1 MLVKLDRILLEFVFH
16 VIIKQKLA
24 INRSAVFQYNMD
36 FEKICQ
42 KVMLLDT
49 KMRSAR
55 IINNRGHLVAGGMKK
70 GMTSLENEKQDEMM
84 FMEIALRVRMRHEF
98 DKEFGAVNF
107 SLSYREKVIIYSFP
121 LPDENVLLV
130 SSEKDVDFGK
140 IPFNILKIIGR
151 SP

>member
-1 MLVKLDRILLEFVFH
+1 
-16 VIIKQKLA
+16 
-24 INRSAVFQYNMD
+24 MD
-36 FEKICQ
+36 SEKVCQ
-42 KVMLLDT
+42 KVMLIDT

-55 IINNRGHLVAGGMKK
+55 IINNRGHLVAGGMIK
-70 GMTSLENEKQDEMM
+70 GMMALEDEKQDEMM

-98 DKEFGAVNF
+98 DKEFGPVSF

-130 SSEKDVDFGK
+130 SSNTDANFGK
-140 IPFNILKIIGR
+140 IPFEVLKILGK